1 MGFVRVVGG
10 YVVAVVMLGVAA
22 TVLSSVMVLA
32 MLETVGAEIDAG
44 QAMGQISDDL
54 AGFGPLYS
62 ALIALALAVAFIAA
76 ALVTRLVRPLRAV
89 IFTVAGAV
97 AMGVMLTLMEQVF
110 FGVQLVAGART
121 TAGFLAQVG
130 AGAAAGL
137 IYAVL
142 TPAPKRS

>member
-1 MGFVRVVGG
+1 MGVLKAVRGWIIT
-10 YVVAVVMLGVAA
+10 AVLLGVAA

-32 MLETVGAEIDAG
+32 MLVTVGADIGPGEALDHIG
-44 QAMGQISDDL
+44 FDL

-62 ALIALALAVAFIAA
+62 ALIAAALAAAFIAA
-76 ALVTRLVRPLRAV
+76 AMVTRLVKPLRPAV
-89 IFTVAGAV
+89 FAAAGAI
-97 AMGVMLTLMEQVF
+97 AMAVMLTLMDQVF

-121 TAGFLAQVG
+121 MAGFLAQTG

-137 IYAVL
+137 IYAAL